1 MIKYMQNLSQRCCCC
16 DDYKM
21 NAPFYEW
28 HSDVT
33 YNFLGLICRKCAV
46 REMFGS
52 NYNNNPRYKKWI
64 EKEKERNNV

>member
-1 MIKYMQNLSQRCCCC
+1 MQNLSQRCSCC
-16 DDYKM
+16 DNYKM

-28 HSDVT
+28 HSE
-33 YNFLGLICRKCAV
+33 I